1 MALSSYKGS
10 VTLISGIAQANSG
23 DFALMEASA
32 IQTQEDGTRLD
43 TELSSIQ
50 TDIAALKANAGNIT
64 EATSA
69 EIQALFN

>member
-1 MALSSYKGS
+1 MALSNYKGS
-10 VTLISGIAQANSG
+10 VTLISGIAQANGG

-43 TELSSIQ
+43 TELNSIQ
-50 TDIAALKANAGNIT
+50 TNITNLKTDIGNII

>member
-10 VTLISGIAQANSG
+10 VTLISGITQANSG

-43 TELSSIQ
+43 TELSSMQTNITNLQ
-50 TDIAALKANAGNIT
+50 TDIGNIT

-69 EIQALFN
+69 EIKALFN